1 MNFLITASVLI
12 VACGGQVLAKPP
24 KGSIFNTHNEDES
37 FQFLKYPYY
46 SLGVCKTAEA
56 PAGVGKWEGSPNTE
70 CTFPFTDE
78 GKEYRGCTSND
89 NAGMYWCETVDGNWG
104 NCRDD
109 CPLHYDVP
117 GTQTFKKA
125 CFTEADYIEH
135 DLISSERAHFEPNVE
150 ESLF

>member
-1 MNFLITASVLI
+1 M
-12 VACGGQVLAKPP
+12 
-24 KGSIFNTHNEDES
+24 
-37 FQFLKYPYY
+37 
-46 SLGVCKTAEA
+46 
-56 PAGVGKWEGSPNTE
+56 GKWEGSPNTE

-117 GTQTFKKA
+117 GIQIFKKLVSWRQ
-125 CFTEADYIEH
+125 IILMQ
-135 DLISSERAHFEPNVE
+135 DLIDSERAHFEPNFE
-150 ESLF
+150 ESLFFY